1 MTRPLALFLLL
12 AAAAVAPTL
21 AGCSDAISTQPR
33 ARGEAEIV
41 DVVTDSATWA
51 GPVGEALRAELG
63 RTIPTLP
70 SNQGAFRLRFRELTS
85 RTFGNLK
92 LTPQVVFAAPIDAP
106 GEIGDFL
113 RARVGEGNL
122 EAVRS
127 GGSAAINLRED
138 LWAQDQLIT
147 IATAAS
153 DTALAQQILR
163 RGPELRAAYERL
175 ARERTQSEMF
185 SRLRQTDLEE
195 ALLSEEGF
203 RVAIQHDYVQVQD
216 TAATAAGVEGEFR
229 RYRRVLSDSWRDFF
243 VFYADGYEAVPSE
256 ERLDAI
262 TNGLL
267 RQFAE
272 GVYDSSYVQ
281 LDDQRPQTNARTEI
295 GGRPAAEQRGFWY
308 MTNDVMGG
316 SYVRYAFVDE
326 ATDRLYLYY
335 GMTFAPDRSLD
346 KRKFLRQME
355 AVGYTLRTAADVA
368 AEQAAPPES

>member
-1 MTRPLALFLLL
+1 MTRLLPALLFLSI
-12 AAAAVAPTL
+12 V
-21 AGCSDAISTQPR
+21 AGCSDALSTQPR
-33 ARGEAEIV
+33 ARGEAETV

-63 RTIPTLP
+63 RPIPTLP

-92 LTPQVVFAAPIDAP
+92 LTPHVVFVAPVDAP
-106 GEIGDFL
+106 GEIGEFI
-113 RARVGEGNL
+113 RARVGEGSL
-122 EAVRS
+122 EAVRA
-127 GGSAAINLRED
+127 GRAAAVTLRED
-138 LWAQDQLIT
+138 LWAQDQLVT

-153 DTALAQQILR
+153 DSALARQILE

-185 SRLRQTDLEE
+185 SQLRQTDLEAQLLE
-195 ALLSEEGF
+195 AHDFQVG
-203 RVAIQHDYVQVQD
+203 IQHDYVQVQD
-216 TAATAAGVEGEFR
+216 TAATAAGLGGEFV

-243 VFYADGYEAVPSE
+243 VFAADSVTAVPDDA
-256 ERLDAI
+256 RLDAI
-262 TNGLL
+262 TNDLL

-281 LDDQRPQTNARTEI
+281 LDDQRPQTEADAEVA
-295 GGRPAAEQRGFWY
+295 GRPAREQRGFWY

-316 SYVRYAFVDE
+316 SYVRYAFVDP
-326 ATDRLYLYY
+326 ATDRLYVYY
-335 GMTFAPDRSLD
+335 GMTFAPDRTLD

-355 AVGYTLRTAADVA
+355 AIAHTFQTAADVRA
-368 AEQAAPPES
+368 AAPPEDA